1 MLYELKWETDYIV
14 CRNAVIVIRKNFGT
28 FEWSPHWPEHKIEA
42 KRRGYLPS
50 DCGKIAREGP
60 ITGRSVEANAN
71 AKNKSP
77 PSIKTTRSAASE
89 KARHAENER
98 LTRKAKE
105 EAERKA
111 AIEAEAKRRQRLMTA
126 QLALQVLGIYGGT
139 ADGVL
144 GSKTR
149 AAIDRWLKANGMAT
163 GIDLTEEIVARIAQQ
178 AEAANV
184 RRMAK
189 LKAAK
194 KKRLAARNKRLDAL
208 RKKHRHAVAVI
219 IGNRDYQGRTPDVL
233 FAANDADAMRQFTT
247 KNLGYRDG
255 NIIDL
260 RDATLTQL
268 NATFGTVDNYRGRLF
283 DYVRPGKSDVIVFYS
298 GHGVP
303 GSKNRR
309 GYLLPINAD
318 PNRVELNGYPLDTL
332 LSNLAKIPAR
342 SMSVYL
348 DACFSGESE
357 SGTLV
362 RSTSGITIQA
372 KMPSSAAH
380 MTVITAARNDQFA
393 SWDEDAK
400 HGLFT
405 KHLLA
410 ALMGEA
416 DSEDYGDGDGKV
428 TLAELKAYLDEEMT
442 YQARRRYSRDQKA
455 TVQGNL
461 NRVLATLR

>member
-1 MLYELKWETDYIV
+1 L
-14 CRNAVIVIRKNFGT
+14 A
-28 FEWSPHWPEHKIEA
+28 
-42 KRRGYLPS
+42 
-50 DCGKIAREGP
+50 
-60 ITGRSVEANAN
+60 
-71 AKNKSP
+71 
-77 PSIKTTRSAASE
+77 
-89 KARHAENER
+89 
-98 LTRKAKE
+98 RKAKE

-111 AIEAEAKRRQRLMTA
+111 AIEAEAKRRQRLITV
-126 QLALQVLGIYGGT
+126 QLALQVLGLYGGT

-149 AAIDRWLKANGMAT
+149 TSIDRWLKANGMAA
-163 GIDLTEEIVARIAQQ
+163 GIDLTEEIIARIAQQ

-189 LKAAK
+189 LEAAK
-194 KKRLAARNKRLDAL
+194 KKRMAARNKRLDAL

-219 IGNRDYQGRTPDVL
+219 IRNRDYQGRTPDVL
-233 FAANDADAMRQFTT
+233 FAANDADAMRRFTT
-247 KNLGYRDG
+247 KNLGYREG

-303 GSKNRR
+303 GSKNRK

-318 PNRVELNGYPLDTL
+318 PDRVELNGYPLDTL
-332 LSNLAKIPAR
+332 LSNLAQVPAR
-342 SMSVYL
+342 SMTVYV

-410 ALMGEA
+410 ALKGEA
-416 DSEDYGDGDGKV
+416 DSADYGDGDGKV
-428 TLAELKAYLDEEMT
+428 TLAELKTYLDEEMT